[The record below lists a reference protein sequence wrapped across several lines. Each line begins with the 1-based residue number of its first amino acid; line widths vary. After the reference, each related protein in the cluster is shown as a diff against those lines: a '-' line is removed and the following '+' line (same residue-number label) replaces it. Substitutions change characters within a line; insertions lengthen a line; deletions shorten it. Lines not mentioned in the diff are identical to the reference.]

1 MSLGSALSR
10 LFASHLSE
18 RFVWRMAT
26 LQRREVSR
34 RAQMLEFVETS
45 RWRVLLHDC
54 LTSLPVDGMD
64 GMDGMD
70 E

>member
-18 RFVWRMAT
+18 RFVCIAT

-64 GMDGMD
+64 GMD